1 MNRIVFF
8 QVAKKPQLRNVGYS
22 LSKASLSMLTRIM
35 AYELGKHQIR
45 VNAISPGAVLTQL
58 LIDGCDVMFKCPP
71 GEGVK
76 ILEKTL
82 LKRKRMPTGQ
92 VYVGVDDIVNTTL
105 FLLTDLSPMMIGEN
119 ILIDGGQHLT

>member
-1 MNRIVFF
+1 
-8 QVAKKPQLRNVGYS
+8 
-22 LSKASLSMLTRIM
+22 M